1 MTGWQDDRKLRRRL
15 AVWYISLLLAGPHF
29 IKPQFIL
36 TAQSPVLFMP
46 NFDRSVGLDCHAG
59 LMYVFEWPKW
69 SEVLMDPWQALWE
82 FDKFFG
88 FVLETILSPL
98 NFIICTTNNGS
109 SPLISSILFFY
120 IFTKHQIKFCKWMI
134 STHYTVKV
142 SVSKQVMIW
151 VVYSKVSLMAPM
163 GVASTS

>member
-1 MTGWQDDRKLRRRL
+1 
-15 AVWYISLLLAGPHF
+15 
-29 IKPQFIL
+29 
-36 TAQSPVLFMP
+36 MP

-120 IFTKHQIKFCKWMI
+120 IFTKHQIKFWKWMI
-134 STHYTVKV
+134 STHYTVTQSKFLCQSKLWYGLSIQKFLWRPQWEWQV
-142 SVSKQVMIW
+142 DTKLVSKFLFPQCPDIAALPTLVGA
-151 VVYSKVSLMAPM
+151 VV
-163 GVASTS
+163 